1 MAITKAIKEKL
12 QQSSNNVPERVTS
25 RGSNAMRLKLVDGK
39 SVMLLNNKGEVT
51 EYGKYWYNE
60 VKQEALPREGFD
72 PETPIIR
79 RFNTDY
85 IKLRNGNE
93 AKVRAWDVGKG
104 TYKYTKM
111 GRQYFAEK
119 PRRYIVSIPIR
130 VHKNDDVE
138 DGRGYKGW
146 YDAKD
151 FGPRVRAILDSGVAG
166 GDVERLKVIILREL
180 VRNEPNPEEFL
191 RKVEEKEE
199 IIVIYE
205 QSDVIAIYDPE
216 GGMAIFDGD
225 RVRDR
230 SA

>member
-1 MAITKAIKEKL
+1 MAIKQLL
-12 QQSSNNVPERVTS
+12 QQSSDNVPERVTS

-51 EYGKYWYNE
+51 EYGKYWYTE

-104 TYKYTKM
+104 TYNYTKM

-130 VHKNDDVE
+130 VHKNDDVEPDGE

-166 GDVERLKVIILREL
+166 GDVERLNVIILREF
-180 VRNEPNPEEFL
+180 VRNEPNPEEFP
-191 RKVEEKEE
+191 RKVERE
-199 IIVIYE
+199 
-205 QSDVIAIYDPE
+205 
-216 GGMAIFDGD
+216 
-225 RVRDR
+225 
-230 SA
+230 

>member
-93 AKVRAWDVGKG
+93 AKVRAWDVGALAS
-104 TYKYTKM
+104 
-111 GRQYFAEK
+111 F
-119 PRRYIVSIPIR
+119 
-130 VHKNDDVE
+130 
-138 DGRGYKGW
+138 
-146 YDAKD
+146 
-151 FGPRVRAILDSGVAG
+151 
-166 GDVERLKVIILREL
+166 
-180 VRNEPNPEEFL
+180 PE
-191 RKVEEKEE
+191 
-199 IIVIYE
+199 IG
-205 QSDVIAIYDPE
+205 Q
-216 GGMAIFDGD
+216 GNG
-225 RVRDR
+225 
-230 SA
+230 